1 VDFFKLCQSVRY
13 LCGHLLE
20 GIEPAR
26 QGHPAI
32 VAPQL
37 NKDSRLARSAAPLNH
52 ADVLGLKADHLHRD
66 PRGGH

>member
-1 VDFFKLCQSVRY
+1 MRH
-13 LCGHLLE
+13 LCGYSLE

-37 NKDSRLARSAAPLNH
+37 NKDSRLARSAASLDHPGVLRFE
-52 ADVLGLKADHLHRD
+52 ADDLRCDLR
-66 PRGGH
+66 RGR